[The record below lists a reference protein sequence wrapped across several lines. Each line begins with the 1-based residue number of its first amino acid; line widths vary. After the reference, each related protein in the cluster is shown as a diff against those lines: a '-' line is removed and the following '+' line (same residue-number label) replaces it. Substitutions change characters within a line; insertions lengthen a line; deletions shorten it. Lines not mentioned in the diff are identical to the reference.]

1 MSELD
6 RQILKTIID
15 TAHDHY
21 FVVNADGQV
30 MDVSPG
36 AAAVYGMTREELC
49 AANVHELEASGV
61 LKPSISLEVLRTGRT
76 LQMMQLTATGRR
88 VVAQAHPVFVAGKLE
103 CVVSRS
109 MDLTDI
115 QLLQQEYAVLQQ
127 RFSDH
132 LRRNSRGG
140 ELGGVNQ
147 AEGVRATAGAG
158 QAVHDTEQYAQSQA
172 EQRQREQSAREQA
185 ECEDAA
191 LELGELQVRSP
202 VMREIALLLKR
213 VAPTNATVLMLG
225 ESGVGK
231 TAFAHQLHRWSQR
244 ADGPFIEVN
253 CGAIPES
260 LFESEMFGY
269 QAGAFTGAGNR
280 GKAGLMEQAE
290 GGTLFLD
297 EIGELPLATQTK
309 LLKVIQDGMITRLG
323 DTTTRRADFRLV
335 VATNQ
340 DLAARVEQGQFRL
353 DLYYRINVL
362 PVSLPPL
369 RERREDIP
377 ALIEQHL
384 ARLNQRHGRRKLLD
398 ASLWPIL
405 MRQDWLGNIRELENW
420 LERAWLSAPS
430 DVIDSDSVKTLL
442 NTCSTNNANAS
453 GNSLKLS
460 NDKYNEIGVTDTV
473 ASVASVADVQG
484 DNFLSESVPEG
495 AVAVSVP
502 KLGPNETLKEG
513 LARIEAQWLREMAAE
528 LPSTYAIA
536 KRAGVS
542 QPSIVRFL
550 KKYKIYLLN
559 KQRYVG

>member
-6 RQILKTIID
+6 RQTLKTIID

-21 FVVNADGQV
+21 FVVRADGQV
-30 MDVSPG
+30 TDVSPG
-36 AAAVYGMTREELC
+36 AAAVYGMTREALC
-49 AANVHELEASGV
+49 AANVHDLEASGV

-88 VVAQAHPVFVAGKLE
+88 VVAQAHPVFVDGKLE

-132 LRRNSRGG
+132 LRRSSRGSELSGPQSMGQDTQGLDLGWGTREARGVDNAQATG
-140 ELGGVNQ
+140 EQ
-147 AEGVRATAGAG
+147 TEHERAERAR
-158 QAVHDTEQYAQSQA
+158 AQ
-172 EQRQREQSAREQA
+172 
-185 ECEDAA
+185 CEEEA
-191 LELGELQVRSP
+191 LDLGELQVKSP

-244 ADGPFIEVN
+244 AEGPFIEVN

-269 QAGAFTGAGNR
+269 QPGAFTGAGNR

-384 ARLNQRHGRRKLLD
+384 SRLNQRHGRRKLLG

-442 NTCSTNNANAS
+442 NTCSTNNANGL
-453 GNSLKLS
+453 GNSFGFS
-460 NDKYNEIGVTDTV
+460 NEKSNGIGVNDSFIT
-473 ASVASVADVQG
+473 AD
-484 DNFLSESVPEG
+484 NSHSPNSLSEPAAEG
-495 AVAVSVP
+495 AVAMPVP

-536 KRAGVS
+536 KRAGIS
-542 QPSIVRFL
+542 QPSVVRKL
-550 KKYKIYLLN
+550 K
-559 KQRYVG
+559 R

>member
-30 MDVSPG
+30 TDVSPG

-140 ELGGVNQ
+140 ELGGVSQ
-147 AEGVRATAGAG
+147 AESDWKTAGAG
-158 QAVHDTEQYAQSQA
+158 QSVHDTEQYAQSQA

-384 ARLNQRHGRRKLLD
+384 SRLNQRHGRRKLLD

-430 DVIDSDSVKTLL
+430 DVIDSDSVKILL
-442 NTCSTNNANAS
+442 NTCSTNNAN
-453 GNSLKLS
+453 GLDNSFGFS
-460 NDKYNEIGVTDTV
+460 NDKSNGLGVTGSFTT
-473 ASVASVADVQG
+473 ADILHS
-484 DNFLSESVPEG
+484 DNSLSAAAAEG
-495 AVAVSVP
+495 AVAMPIP
-502 KLGPNETLKEG
+502 KLGPNETLKVG

-536 KRAGVS
+536 KRAGIS
-542 QPSIVRFL
+542 QPSVVRKL
-550 KKYKIYLLN
+550 KGLIE
-559 KQRYVG
+559 

>member
-140 ELGGVNQ
+140 ELGGVSQ
-147 AEGVRATAGAG
+147 AESDWATAGE
-158 QAVHDTEQYAQSQA
+158 AVHDTEQYAQSQA

-384 ARLNQRHGRRKLLD
+384 SRLNQRHGRRKLLD

-442 NTCSTNNANAS
+442 NTCSTNNANGLGGPINI
-453 GNSLKLS
+453 GN
-460 NDKYNEIGVTDTV
+460 NAHAHIDTNHAAV
-473 ASVASVADVQG
+473 SAAQYRDIDIVSSRAE
-484 DNFLSESVPEG
+484 ES
-495 AVAVSVP
+495 AVAMEVP
-502 KLGPNETLKEG
+502 KLGENETLKEG
-513 LARIEAQWLREMAAE
+513 LARIEAYWLRDMAAE
-528 LPSTYAIA
+528 LSSTYAIA

-542 QPSIVRFL
+542 QPSIVRKL
-550 KKYKIYLLN
+550 KRISNINL
-559 KQRYVG
+559 

>member
-6 RQILKTIID
+6 HQILKTIID

-30 MDVSPG
+30 LDVSPG
-36 AAAVYGMTREELC
+36 AAAVYGMTREALC
-49 AANVHELEASGV
+49 AANVHDLEASGV

-127 RFSDH
+127 RFTDH
-132 LRRNSRGG
+132 LRRNSRGS
-140 ELGGVNQ
+140 ELGG
-147 AEGVRATAGAG
+147 GSAGESDWGTVGSARSG
-158 QAVHDTEQYAQSQA
+158 A
-172 EQRQREQSAREQA
+172 EQTTHDAQQQGRALCEQAAREQA

-191 LELGELQVRSP
+191 LELGELQVKSP

-384 ARLNQRHGRRKLLD
+384 SRLNQRHGRRKHLD
-398 ASLWPIL
+398 ASLWPVLI
-405 MRQDWLGNIRELENW
+405 RQDWLGNIRELENW

-442 NTCSTNNANAS
+442 NTCSTNNANGL
-453 GNSLKLS
+453 GNSFGFS
-460 NDKYNEIGVTDTV
+460 NDKSKGIGVTESFNT
-473 ASVASVADVQG
+473 AD
-484 DNFLSESVPEG
+484 NSHSPNSLSEPAAEG
-495 AVAVSVP
+495 AVAMPVP

-536 KRAGVS
+536 KRAGMS
-542 QPSIVRFL
+542 QPTVVRKMKRL
-550 KKYKIYLLN
+550 KD
-559 KQRYVG
+559 

>member
-30 MDVSPG
+30 LDVSPG

-49 AANVHELEASGV
+49 AANVHDLEASGV
-61 LKPSISLEVLRTGRT
+61 LKPSISLEVLRTGRA

-127 RFSDH
+127 RFTDH
-132 LRRNSRGG
+132 LRRNSRGS
-140 ELGGVNQ
+140 ELGG
-147 AEGVRATAGAG
+147 GSAGERDWGTVGSARS
-158 QAVHDTEQYAQSQA
+158 VA
-172 EQRQREQSAREQA
+172 EQTTHDAQQGRALCEQAAREQA

-384 ARLNQRHGRRKLLD
+384 SRLNQRHGRRKLLD

-442 NTCSTNNANAS
+442 NTCSTNNANGLGS
-453 GNSLKLS
+453 SFGFS
-460 NDKYNEIGVTDTV
+460 NEKSNGIGVTESFTT
-473 ASVASVADVQG
+473 AD
-484 DNFLSESVPEG
+484 NSHSPNSLSAPAAEG
-495 AVAVSVP
+495 AVAMPTP

-536 KRAGVS
+536 KRAGIS
-542 QPSIVRFL
+542 QPTVVRKL
-550 KKYKIYLLN
+550 KHMLL
-559 KQRYVG
+559 K

>member
-1 MSELD
+1 
-6 RQILKTIID
+6 
-15 TAHDHY
+15 
-21 FVVNADGQV
+21 
-30 MDVSPG
+30 
-36 AAAVYGMTREELC
+36 
-49 AANVHELEASGV
+49 
-61 LKPSISLEVLRTGRT
+61 
-76 LQMMQLTATGRR
+76 
-88 VVAQAHPVFVAGKLE
+88 
-103 CVVSRS
+103 
-109 MDLTDI
+109 
-115 QLLQQEYAVLQQ
+115 
-127 RFSDH
+127 
-132 LRRNSRGG
+132 
-140 ELGGVNQ
+140 
-147 AEGVRATAGAG
+147 
-158 QAVHDTEQYAQSQA
+158 
-172 EQRQREQSAREQA
+172 
-185 ECEDAA
+185 
-191 LELGELQVRSP
+191 
-202 VMREIALLLKR
+202 MREIALLLKR
-213 VAPTNATVLMLG
+213 VAPTSATVLMLG

-384 ARLNQRHGRRKLLD
+384 SRLNQRHGRRKLLD

-442 NTCSTNNANAS
+442 STCSTNNANGL
-453 GNSLKLS
+453 GNSFGFS
-460 NDKYNEIGVTDTV
+460 NEKSNGIGVNDSFTT
-473 ASVASVADVQG
+473 A
-484 DNFLSESVPEG
+484 DNFHSPNSLSAPAAEG
-495 AVAVSVP
+495 AVAMPIP

-536 KRAGVS
+536 KRAGIS
-542 QPSIVRFL
+542 QPSVVRKL
-550 KKYKIYLLN
+550 KCMLL
-559 KQRYVG
+559 K

>member
-49 AANVHELEASGV
+49 AANVHDLEASGV
-61 LKPSISLEVLRTGRT
+61 LKPSISLEVLRTGKT

-127 RFSDH
+127 RFTDH
-132 LRRNSRGG
+132 LRRNSRGS
-140 ELGGVNQ
+140 ELGG
-147 AEGVRATAGAG
+147 GSAGESDWG
-158 QAVHDTEQYAQSQA
+158 AVGSARSGA
-172 EQRQREQSAREQA
+172 EQTTHDAQQQGRALCEQAAREQA

-231 TAFAHQLHRWSQR
+231 TAFAHQVHRWSQR

-384 ARLNQRHGRRKLLD
+384 SRLNQRHGRRKLLD

-442 NTCSTNNANAS
+442 NTCSTNNANGL
-453 GNSLKLS
+453 GNSFGFI
-460 NDKYNEIGVTDTV
+460 NDKSNGIGVTESFPTADTLH
-473 ASVASVADVQG
+473 STNS
-484 DNFLSESVPEG
+484 LSEPAAEG
-495 AVAVSVP
+495 AVAMSIP

-536 KRAGVS
+536 KRAGIS
-542 QPSIVRFL
+542 QPSVVRKL
-550 KKYKIYLLN
+550 KASFRN
-559 KQRYVG
+559 

>member
-6 RQILKTIID
+6 RQTLKTIID

-21 FVVNADGQV
+21 FVVGADGQV
-30 MDVSPG
+30 LDVSPG
-36 AAAVYGMTREELC
+36 AAAVYGMTREALC
-49 AANVHELEASGV
+49 AANVHKLEASGV

-76 LQMMQLTATGRR
+76 VQMMQLTATGRR
-88 VVAQAHPVFVAGKLE
+88 VVAQAHPVFVEGRLE

-132 LRRNSRGG
+132 LRRNTRGG
-140 ELGGVNQ
+140 ELSRVSAISGRSGDVSQ
-147 AEGVRATAGAG
+147 YDDEGQR
-158 QAVHDTEQYAQSQA
+158 A
-172 EQRQREQSAREQA
+172 EQREEQKEQ
-185 ECEDAA
+185 D
-191 LELGELQVRSP
+191 LLTDMGELKVCSP

-213 VAPTNATVLMLG
+213 VASTSATVLMLG

-231 TAFAHQLHRWSQR
+231 TAFAHQLHRWSDR
-244 ADGPFIEVN
+244 AKGPFIEVN

-269 QAGAFTGAGNR
+269 QPGAFTGAGNR

-309 LLKVIQDGMITRLG
+309 LLKVIQDGVITRLG

-377 ALIEQHL
+377 SLVEQHL
-384 ARLNQRHGRRKLLD
+384 ARLNTRHGRDKLLD
-398 ASLWPIL
+398 ASLWPVL

-430 DVIDSDSVKTLL
+430 DVIDNDSVQALL
-442 NTCSTNNANAS
+442 NTCSTNNANGL
-453 GNSLKLS
+453 GNSFGFS
-460 NDKYNEIGVTDTV
+460 NDKSNGIGITNTV
-473 ASVASVADVQG
+473 AIDNISQG
-484 DNFLSESVPEG
+484 NNSLSEPAAEG
-495 AVAVSVP
+495 AVAMPIP

-536 KRAGVS
+536 KRAGIS
-542 QPSIVRFL
+542 QPSIVRKL
-550 KKYKIYLLN
+550 KQLK
-559 KQRYVG
+559 

>member
-140 ELGGVNQ
+140 ELGGVSQ
-147 AEGVRATAGAG
+147 AESDWATAGE
-158 QAVHDTEQYAQSQA
+158 AVHDTEQYAQSQA

-323 DTTTRRADFRLV
+323 DTT
-335 VATNQ
+335 
-340 DLAARVEQGQFRL
+340 
-353 DLYYRINVL
+353 
-362 PVSLPPL
+362 
-369 RERREDIP
+369 
-377 ALIEQHL
+377 
-384 ARLNQRHGRRKLLD
+384 RRKSARRVVVSPPIKTSPPAWSR
-398 ASLWPIL
+398 AS
-405 MRQDWLGNIRELENW
+405 
-420 LERAWLSAPS
+420 SASTSTTASMCSPS
-430 DVIDSDSVKTLL
+430 ACRRCVNAAKT
-442 NTCSTNNANAS
+442 
-453 GNSLKLS
+453 
-460 NDKYNEIGVTDTV
+460 
-473 ASVASVADVQG
+473 
-484 DNFLSESVPEG
+484 FP
-495 AVAVSVP
+495 P
-502 KLGPNETLKEG
+502 
-513 LARIEAQWLREMAAE
+513 
-528 LPSTYAIA
+528 
-536 KRAGVS
+536 
-542 QPSIVRFL
+542 
-550 KKYKIYLLN
+550 
-559 KQRYVG
+559 